1 MESVFESKRK
11 GYFIAII
18 PFILYFTDPFKRD
31 MSLKLALVALLWS
44 FSLIA
49 VDLLF
54 RKNKD
59 KIIIGY
65 IVIAVVFTI
74 LYFVI

>member
-11 GYFIAII
+11 SYFIAII

-31 MSLKLALVALLWS
+31 MSLKLALVTLLWS

-49 VDLLF
+49 VDLLL

-65 IVIAVVFTI
+65 IVIAVVFTV